1 MNRTIRTTLL
11 AAAICTATGAAVAQ
25 PQLPQQPQYERT
37 INLDTYEAGLLEA
50 SGHPNEV
57 ERWHGIWAYD
67 NGRMDEARR
76 HFERAAYYGDK
87 LSQHVLS
94 LMCWNGDGGARD
106 PVRAYIWA
114 DLAAERGNN
123 ADLLQVRE
131 RIWSQLT
138 PPQREQALD
147 DGLAFYRRYGDAAA
161 MPRTNRELRRF
172 LRNRTGSRV
181 GLVTSPVGISLGRPD
196 VFQAAAGG
204 AKLSPGPYGA
214 SGDHFYADA
223 RTRADAYWAAEDLN
237 VRTLL
242 RQIEQGQVDV
252 GPVTPARDARPPG
265 QPPLPGHGSGE
276 KE

>member
-1 MNRTIRTTLL
+1 MDRMIRRATKHALL
-11 AAAICTATGAAVAQ
+11 AVALCATTGIAVAQ
-25 PQLPQQPQYERT
+25 PLLPRHPEYERV

-106 PVRAYIWA
+106 PVQAYIWA
-114 DLAAERGNN
+114 DLAAERGNI

-138 PPQREQALD
+138 PSQQEQALD

-181 GLVTSPVGISLGRPD
+181 GLVTSRVSISLGRPD
-196 VFQAAAGG
+196 VFQAAGGG
-204 AKLSPGPYGA
+204 ARLTPGPHGA
-214 SGDHFYADA
+214 SGDRFYADA
-223 RTRADAYWAAEDLN
+223 RTRPGAYWAAEDLS

-252 GPVTPARDARPPG
+252 GPVTPARDSRPA
-265 QPPLPGHGSGE
+265 E
-276 KE
+276 